1 MRARALCTALA
12 CLALAAQGTEGR
24 LTYEASGRRVDFTVV
39 GAGHRALV
47 TLAPGPGPG
56 DGKEARARLFV
67 LTHTGP
73 ERLVVPGAEV
83 LKEKA
88 PAAWTVSHRA
98 DRRLLRTPEAT
109 FWCYTPGL
117 VLPVRFRIDGEP
129 WRLVSAELP
138 PKMFVSTPE

>member
-1 MRARALCTALA
+1 MKARALFTALA
-12 CLALAAQGTEGR
+12 CLSLAAQGTEGR
-24 LTYEASGRRVDFTVV
+24 LTFEAGGRRVDFTVL

-47 TLAPGPGPG
+47 TLARGNER
-56 DGKEARARLFV
+56 EARARLFV

>member
-12 CLALAAQGTEGR
+12 CLSLAAQGTEGR
-24 LTYEASGRRVDFTVV
+24 LTYEAGGRRVDFTVV

-47 TLAPGPGPG
+47 TLARGN
-56 DGKEARARLFV
+56 GKEARARLFV

-73 ERLVVPGAEV
+73 ERLIVPDAQV

-98 DRRLLRTPEAT
+98 DRRLLSTSEGT

-117 VLPVRFRIDGEP
+117 ALPVRFRLDGES